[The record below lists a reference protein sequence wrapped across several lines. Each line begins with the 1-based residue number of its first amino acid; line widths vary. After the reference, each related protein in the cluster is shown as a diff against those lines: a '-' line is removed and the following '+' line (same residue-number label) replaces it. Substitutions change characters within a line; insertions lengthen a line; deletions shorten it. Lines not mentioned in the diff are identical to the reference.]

1 MAKFSDLNS
10 RLCGCYTH
18 LRQRLLRLL
27 PQAIG
32 PDEDNAVKMPREV
45 LVLEDSLIIAME
57 AEDIFRSLGADMV
70 HIASNLQQAQ
80 GYVDKNRIDF
90 ALLDVNLGPTMSFDF
105 ARALRERGIPFGFSS
120 GYPDNAEFPEDLREI
135 ALLRKPF
142 GDDMIRD
149 HLKQVLGG

>member
-1 MAKFSDLNS
+1 
-10 RLCGCYTH
+10 
-18 LRQRLLRLL
+18 
-27 PQAIG
+27 
-32 PDEDNAVKMPREV
+32 MPREV

-70 HIASNLQQAQ
+70 HIASNLQQAE
-80 GYVDKNRIDF
+80 GYVEQNRIDF

-142 GDDMIRD
+142 GDDMIRE
-149 HLKQVLGG
+149 HLKLVLGG